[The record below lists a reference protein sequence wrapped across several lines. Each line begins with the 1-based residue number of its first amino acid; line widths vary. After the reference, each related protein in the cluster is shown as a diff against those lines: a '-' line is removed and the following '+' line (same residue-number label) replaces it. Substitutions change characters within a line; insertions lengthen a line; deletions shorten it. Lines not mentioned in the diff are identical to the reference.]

1 MSAGRPNPSIVYRF
15 GPFRFDG
22 TLRRLYKHDEPIALT
37 PKAAETLLAL
47 LERVDR
53 VVEKDELLRV
63 VWGEVFV
70 GEDTLA
76 QNISR
81 CAACSVTMRAA
92 RSSSRRCRAEAIGS
106 WLPSRCCRTKQIG
119 ASWKHRPAQSA

>member
-53 VVEKDELLRV
+53 VVEKDELVRV
-63 VWGEVFV
+63 VWGDVFV
-70 GEDTLA
+70 GEDSLA
-76 QNISR
+76 QNISTLR
-81 CAACSVTMRAA
+81 RVLNDDASRPQFIATMPRRGYRFVAPVTMLQNE
-92 RSSSRRCRAEAIGS
+92 AEED
-106 WLPSRCCRTKQIG
+106 
-119 ASWKHRPAQSA
+119 